1 MEQAYVY
8 RWTELSTGKWYIG
21 SRTAKGCHPNDGY
34 ICTSKVVK
42 PLILANPNNWK
53 RTIIYLGA
61 SKNALNFEMQM
72 LVGLNAAKREDS
84 YNQHNQDGKFTRLG
98 VIESSEIRQKKS
110 KARHGDKNPSY
121 GKRRILSPNYGRKY
135 PPKSEETRRKLSEAL
150 KGKTGWNK
158 GKKMPP
164 MPQEARQ
171 KISKAL
177 KGRVSPMKGR
187 PNPAVVELNKKRMG
201 IKRPEHSAWMKGRTW
216 HCKKSQCPYCNKI
229 GSGGNMQR
237 YHFDNCKFK
246 EQ

>member
-21 SRTAKGCHPNDGY
+21 SRTAKGCHPDDGY

-42 PLILANPNNWK
+42 PLIISNPNNWQ

-98 VIESSEIRQKKS
+98 VIESHEIRQKKS
-110 KARHGDKNPSY
+110 KARLGEKNPSY
-121 GKRRILSPNYGRKY
+121 GKRGILSPNYGRKL
-135 PPKSEETRRKLSEAL
+135 PPKSEESKRKLSEAL
-150 KGKTGWNK
+150 KGRTGWNK

-164 MPQEARQ
+164 MPLEARQ
-171 KISKAL
+171 KISQAL

-187 PNPAVVELNKKRMG
+187 PNPAVKELNKKRRG
-201 IKRPEHSAWMKGRTW
+201 IKRPKQSALMMGRTW
-216 HCKKSQCPYCNKI
+216 HCKQSQCPYCSKI

>member
-42 PLILANPNNWK
+42 PLIIANPDNWQ
-53 RTIIYLGA
+53 RTIIYIGA

-98 VIESSEIRQKKS
+98 IIESLEIRAKKS
-110 KARHGDKNPSY
+110 KARLGEKNPSY
-121 GKRRILSPNYGRKY
+121 GKRGILSPNYGKKLL
-135 PPKSEETRRKLSEAL
+135 PKSLETRRKLSKSL

-158 GKKMPP
+158 GMKMPSP
-164 MPQEARQ
+164 SLETRLKQ
-171 KISKAL
+171 SLAL
-177 KGRVSPMKGR
+177 KGRVSPNKGNKC
-187 PNPAVVELNKKRMG
+187 PNVALANKKRTG
-201 IKRPEHSAWMKGRTW
+201 IKRPQQSIFMTGRRW
-216 HCKKSQCPYCNKI
+216 HCKESKCPHCDKI

-237 YHFDNCKFK
+237 YHFNNCKFK
-246 EQ
+246 EK

>member
-21 SRTAKGCHPNDGY
+21 SRTAKGCHPDDGY

-42 PLILANPNNWK
+42 PLIIANPDNWK

-98 VIESSEIRQKKS
+98 VIESPELRKKKS
-110 KARHGDKNPSY
+110 KARQGERNPSY
-121 GKRRILSPNYGRKY
+121 GKRGILSPNFGRKH
-135 PPKSEETRRKLSEAL
+135 PPRSEETRRKLSEAL

-164 MPQEARQ
+164 KSLEARQ
-171 KISKAL
+171 KQSLAM

-187 PNPAVVELNKKRMG
+187 PNPSIIELNKKRRG
-201 IKRPEHSAWMKGRTW
+201 IKRPEHSAWMTGRRW
-216 HCKKSQCPYCNKI
+216 HCKKSQCPHCDKI

-237 YHFDNCKFK
+237 YHFNNCKFK